1 MRYPGKLV
9 IGSIALSLAL
19 GAGAATSDKEAVK
32 PKASGTIKQS
42 AVSDAPPATVPA
54 ESVRTDIAPIPGA
67 ISTQAPAADTPDT
80 AAPPAKSRRLVVRGR
95 LDDGRYQGFR
105 QHANEEIRI
114 GSPVQA
120 EIDRLYRGQPLAK

>member
-19 GAGAATSDKEAVK
+19 GVGAATSDKETVK
-32 PKASGTIKQS
+32 SKASSTMKQS
-42 AVSDAPPATVPA
+42 AVSDAPPITVPS
-54 ESVRTDIAPIPGA
+54 ESVRTDIAPIPGI
-67 ISTQAPAADTPDT
+67 ISTQVPATDTPDAA
-80 AAPPAKSRRLVVRGR
+80 AAPTKSKHLVVRGR

-120 EIDRLYRGQPLAK
+120 EIDRLYRGQPPAK